1 VRSSRESLKVPVLWR
16 SDEIAA
22 NFCTIE

>member
-1 VRSSRESLKVPVLWR
+1 VRSSRESLKVPVPWR

-22 NFCTIE
+22 HFCTIE